1 MLLRRP
7 HDLAQLLR
15 EARLRAGLSQ
25 QDLAEKVGASRQ
37 WISLVENGKTTVE
50 FDLVV
55 GVLQALGYRLFVEP
69 PNKTPTSEEAD
80 PPRTPLTRHGEPLG
94 RQRTRRRSK
103 GSANPEQP

>member
-69 PNKTPTSEEAD
+69 PNETLTSEAQ

-94 RQRTRRRSK
+94 KQRTRRRPK
-103 GSANPEQP
+103 GPGNAEQP